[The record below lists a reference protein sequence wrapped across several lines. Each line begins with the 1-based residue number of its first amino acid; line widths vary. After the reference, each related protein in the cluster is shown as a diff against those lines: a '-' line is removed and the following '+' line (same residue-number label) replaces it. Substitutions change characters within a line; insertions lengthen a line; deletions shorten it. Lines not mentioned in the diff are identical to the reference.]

1 MEEFCCCQGHCG
13 RVLLLS
19 GSLWKSIV
27 AVRVTVE
34 ECCCCQGHCGR
45 VLLLSGLCGRVLL
58 LSVLLWK
65 SGVAHKVTVEVFV
78 TGSLW
83 KRVGGIGVTKDPGA
97 DCGMKTVCPTT
108 SFLFEANRY

>member
-1 MEEFCCCQGHCG
+1 MYCLLIKLYVLGLAGQCARVLWLIGASVEEF
-13 RVLLLS
+13 
-19 GSLWKSIV
+19 
-27 AVRVTVE
+27 
-34 ECCCCQGHCGR
+34 CCCQGHCGR

-83 KRVGGIGVTKDPGA
+83 KRVGGIRVTKDPGA
-97 DCGMKTVCPTT
+97 DRGMKTVCLTT

>member
-1 MEEFCCCQGHCG
+1 M
-13 RVLLLS
+13 
-19 GSLWKSIV
+19 
-27 AVRVTVE
+27 
-34 ECCCCQGHCGR
+34 
-45 VLLLSGLCGRVLL
+45 L

-83 KRVGGIGVTKDPGA
+83 KRVGGIRVTKDPGA
-97 DCGMKTVCPTT
+97 DRGMKTVCLTT